1 MCLMCGNGFTGPP
14 NTTNATKHLRCKHKH
29 EYLLYFDL
37 LEGAKQGTFFGDVH
51 QSIRE
56 VAFQVPLNRFSVF
69 FFCINSFLVY
79 LRLKKNNLEE
89 ETVFVFRHHFTKSL

>member
-1 MCLMCGNGFTGPP
+1 MPPLHFLIIIFEIAFVGPKHPVWNFFKFYKSGGLTLGYMCLMCGNGFTGPP

-56 VAFQVPLNRFSVF
+56 VAFQV
-69 FFCINSFLVY
+69 C
-79 LRLKKNNLEE
+79 
-89 ETVFVFRHHFTKSL
+89 